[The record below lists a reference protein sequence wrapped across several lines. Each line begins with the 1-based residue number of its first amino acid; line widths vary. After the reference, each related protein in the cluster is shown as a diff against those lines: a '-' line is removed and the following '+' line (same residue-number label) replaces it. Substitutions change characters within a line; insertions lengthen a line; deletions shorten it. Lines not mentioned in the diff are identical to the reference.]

1 LFAAGDAML
10 RLKRLS
16 MLVLFSALIMPLLNC
31 GTGHDADEKYFM
43 IATNIQVPYWQ
54 TAKAGFSQAASQL
67 KVRAEIAGPD
77 SFDPKAEQ
85 DAFDKAVGQKPTGIL
100 ISVGDAQLMK
110 GSIDKAIAANIPVI
124 TIDSDASDSKRL
136 FFIGTNNYQAGV
148 MGGKRLEKELHGKGN
163 VVVFTM
169 PEQAN
174 LQERLKG
181 YKDAL
186 DTSPQIKVT
195 RTVDIKGDPRVAFD
209 SATEIIGK
217 EKDKLDAFVCL
228 EALAGKEVATV
239 LSNNNVKNKIIMA
252 MDTDADTVDW
262 IQKGVIA
269 ATISQKP
276 YTMAYLGVMML
287 DHLYH
292 HKIGN
297 LDTRWADNSF
307 SPIPAFV
314 DTGASLLDKSNVDAF
329 VQATKSA
336 TSTQK

>member
-1 LFAAGDAML
+1 MLTFQRLLMLFL
-10 RLKRLS
+10 LP
-16 MLVLFSALIMPLLNC
+16 ALIVPLLNC

-43 IATNIQVPYWQ
+43 IATNVQVPYWQ
-54 TAKAGFSQAASQL
+54 TAKAGFNQAASLL
-67 KVRAEIAGPD
+67 KVRVEVAGPD

-85 DAFDKAVGQKPTGIL
+85 DAFEKALGQKPTGIL
-100 ISVGDAQLMK
+100 VSAGDAQLLK
-110 GSIDKAIAANIPVI
+110 SSIDKAVAASVPVI
-124 TIDSDASDSKRL
+124 TIDSDAPDSKRL

-148 MGGKRLEKELHGKGN
+148 MGGKRLEREMHGKGN
-163 VVVFTM
+163 IVVFTM

-186 DTSPQIKVT
+186 EGSSQIKFT

-209 SATEIIGK
+209 TATEIIGK
-217 EKDKLDAFVCL
+217 EKDKVDAFVCL

-239 LSNNNVKNKIIMA
+239 LNNNNVKNKIVMA
-252 MDTDADTVDW
+252 MDTDADTVEW
-262 IQKGVIA
+262 VQKGTIL

-287 DHLYH
+287 DRLYH

-297 LDTRWADNSF
+297 LDMKWSENSLA
-307 SPIPAFV
+307 PIPAFV
-314 DTGASLLDKSNVDAF
+314 DTGASLVDKNNVEAF

-336 TSTQK
+336 TSGQK

>member
-1 LFAAGDAML
+1 ML
-10 RLKRLS
+10 SCNRLS
-16 MLVLFSALIMPLLNC
+16 MLFLVPVLIVPLLNC

-43 IATNIQVPYWQ
+43 IATNVQVPYWQ
-54 TAKAGFSQAASQL
+54 TAKAGFNQATSQL

-85 DAFDKAVGQKPTGIL
+85 DAFDKAIGQKPTGIL
-100 ISVGDAQLMK
+100 ISAADAQLLK
-110 GSIDKAIAANIPVI
+110 GSIDNAIAANIPVI
-124 TIDSDASDSKRL
+124 TIDSDAADSKRL

-148 MGGKRLEKELHGKGN
+148 MGGKRLEKEMHGKGN
-163 VVVFTM
+163 IVVFTM

-181 YKDAL
+181 YKDAM
-186 DTSPQIKVT
+186 DSSPQIKFT

-209 SATEIIGK
+209 TATQIIGK
-217 EKDKLDAFVCL
+217 DKDKVDAFVCL

-239 LSNNNVKNKIIMA
+239 LSNNNVKNKIVMA
-252 MDTDADTVDW
+252 MDTDADTVEW
-262 IQKGVIA
+262 VRKGTIV

-297 LDTRWADNSF
+297 LDAKWAENSF

-314 DTGASLLDKSNVDAF
+314 DTGASLLDKNNVDAF

-336 TSTQK
+336 TTGK

>member
-1 LFAAGDAML
+1 
-10 RLKRLS
+10 
-16 MLVLFSALIMPLLNC
+16 LIVPLLNC

-43 IATNIQVPYWQ
+43 IATNVQVPYWQ
-54 TAKAGFSQAASQL
+54 TAKAGFNQATSQL

-85 DAFDKAVGQKPTGIL
+85 DAFDKAIGQKPTGIL
-100 ISVGDAQLMK
+100 ISAADAQLLK
-110 GSIDKAIAANIPVI
+110 GSIDNAIAANIPVI
-124 TIDSDASDSKRL
+124 TIDSDAADSKRL

-148 MGGKRLEKELHGKGN
+148 MGGKRLEKEMHGKGN
-163 VVVFTM
+163 IVVFTM

-186 DTSPQIKVT
+186 ETSPQIKFT

-209 SATEIIGK
+209 TATQIIGK
-217 EKDKLDAFVCL
+217 DKDKVDAFVCL

-239 LSNNNVKNKIIMA
+239 LSNNNIKNKIVMA
-252 MDTDADTVDW
+252 MDTDADTVEW
-262 IQKGVIA
+262 VRKGTIV

-297 LDTRWADNSF
+297 LDAKWGENSF

-314 DTGASLLDKSNVDAF
+314 DTGASLLDKNNVDAF

-336 TSTQK
+336 TAGQK

>member
-1 LFAAGDAML
+1 MVRF
-10 RLKRLS
+10 KRLS
-16 MLVLFSALIMPLLNC
+16 MLLLLPALVVSLLSC
-31 GTGHDADEKYFM
+31 GTGHDADEKYFL

-54 TAKAGFSQAASQL
+54 TAKAGFSQAASVL
-67 KVRAEIAGPD
+67 KVRAEVAGPD

-85 DAFDKAVGQKPTGIL
+85 EAFEKALGQKPTGIL
-100 ISVGDAQLMK
+100 ISAGDAQLMK
-110 GSIDKAIAANIPVI
+110 DSIDKAIAANVPVI
-124 TIDSDASDSKRL
+124 TIDADAPQSKRL

-148 MGGKRLEKELHGKGN
+148 MGGKRLEKEMHGKGN
-163 VVVFTM
+163 IVVFTM
-169 PEQAN
+169 PEQTN

-186 DTSPQIKVT
+186 ESSPQIKFT

-209 SATEIIGK
+209 TATQIIGK
-217 EKDKLDAFVCL
+217 EKDKVDAFVCL

-239 LSNNNVKNKIIMA
+239 LSNNNAKNKIVMA
-252 MDTDADTVDW
+252 MDTDADTVEW
-262 IQKGVIA
+262 IRKGTIL

-287 DHLYH
+287 DRLYH

-297 LDTRWADNSF
+297 LDGQWAENSLA
-307 SPIPAFV
+307 PIPAFV
-314 DTGASLLDKSNVDAF
+314 DTGASLIDKNNVDAF

-336 TSTQK
+336 TSGQK